1 MVEDTTATDA
11 LLALTISLDRDDQL
25 QLEDFNS
32 RILEAWC
39 SRIAQCLGTTPD
51 DFRKDMLP
59 RRTQGAKTET
69 HRDLRSVVVWN
80 FVESFILSAP
90 AGQASRGM
98 AGAAIAMSLD
108 RNIWR
113 RHHRNCSAK
122 ESTLTKPSVAQLENR
137 ILSLLV
143 ATSQPLPSLS
153 NGVINVSFKINGQT
167 SKRNSM
173 LQARSTHSWRLSKQ
187 PALTKQIA
195 RPVDHK
201 VTQKVTPLHVSS
213 SSGGMS
219 SIHAM
224 GDSVFYQHWISRLKT
239 LMSRSLVDKVLG
251 VARCFRKLQIPTL
264 R

>member
-1 MVEDTTATDA
+1 VQATDADGTTDGTQLQMVEDTADGTTDGTQLQMVEDTTATDA

-80 FVESFILSAP
+80 FVDSFILSAP

-108 RNIWR
+108 RNTLR
-113 RHHRNCSAK
+113 RYHRNCSAK
-122 ESTLTKPSVAQLENR
+122 ESTLTKP
-137 ILSLLV
+137 
-143 ATSQPLPSLS
+143 ATWL
-153 NGVINVSFKINGQT
+153 
-167 SKRNSM
+167 
-173 LQARSTHSWRLSKQ
+173 
-187 PALTKQIA
+187 
-195 RPVDHK
+195 
-201 VTQKVTPLHVSS
+201 
-213 SSGGMS
+213 GM
-219 SIHAM
+219 
-224 GDSVFYQHWISRLKT
+224 
-239 LMSRSLVDKVLG
+239 
-251 VARCFRKLQIPTL
+251 
-264 R
+264 